1 MLAGK
6 SIYHVNQG
14 EGTLYSSTDVS
25 GYYNDLTEK
34 ITKDDPDIL
43 IPKYK
48 VDTGDTVYFSIGV
61 FQYGLAAYDL
71 YSKTKEDKYK
81 DKLLACSDWA
91 LEKQQEDGSWVSFD
105 FVTPEAP
112 YSSMAQGE
120 GISLLLRA
128 HIVTQNEAYLSAA
141 KKACEFLLKPL
152 SEGGVCEYSGDEV
165 YLYEYTN
172 LPLVL
177 NGWIFSIWG
186 LYDLYKYTKEENL
199 KPILDRTIATLKR
212 SLPSFDMKYWSKYDA
227 GKCVASPFY
236 HSLHIAQLRV
246 MYKLFGGEEFSEY
259 AQKWEKYQ
267 NSFWNPKRAFIK
279 KALQKVFE
287 KD

>member
-1 MLAGK
+1 MLLFTPVPRK
-6 SIYHVNQG
+6 PLI
-14 EGTLYSSTDVS
+14 TSSTKPS
-25 GYYNDLTEK
+25 LTV
-34 ITKDDPDIL
+34 PLLSVPL
-43 IPKYK
+43 IP
-48 VDTGDTVYFSIGV
+48 
-61 FQYGLAAYDL
+61 
-71 YSKTKEDKYK
+71 
-81 DKLLACSDWA
+81 
-91 LEKQQEDGSWVSFD
+91 
-105 FVTPEAP
+105 
-112 YSSMAQGE
+112 
-120 GISLLLRA
+120 SLVPLFLLR
-128 HIVTQNEAYLSAA
+128 
-141 KKACEFLLKPL
+141 PL